1 MHRGN
6 HLRSRKIL
14 YTFQPKKQSFLWL
27 QPASAWTAIA
37 GLSAGTVLF
46 IAVGLGAILNLL
58 FPLGALIVSI
68 FLYIRYPILYL
79 GFTWW
84 LWFLTPLIRR
94 LADYHGSFTNPSPI
108 LLAPLLVTL
117 VSSITL
123 VKYIPKIRKDLKLP
137 FVVCLV
143 CVFYGFL
150 IGLIQNSVTACVV
163 AFLGWVS
170 PICFGF
176 HLLVNWKDYPDY
188 RQNIQR
194 VFVWGVLVMGI
205 YGIVQYLVA
214 PEWDRLWLSNVDLV
228 SFGQPEPLKIRVW
241 STMNSPQALASI
253 MMPGLLLLFTE
264 RGNLRFL
271 SAGAGYLSFLLSLA
285 RAGWLSW
292 LIGLLI
298 FIPSLKARLRMRLA
312 TSIIAASLLVIP
324 LVTLE
329 PFSAVI
335 NTRITSL
342 SNSED
347 NSLNTRLSAYND
359 FVTPALSE
367 YVGKGLGNETFFG
380 INTRDSGIFAM
391 LYSLG
396 SIGTLVYLSSIFL
409 IFFNLFQSLEI
420 RSDVFASAARAIA
433 LGSFSQIGLNIV
445 TSGILGLIL
454 WGFLGMSVAAQR
466 YSFYQLYLRT
476 QKDL

>member
-1 MHRGN
+1 MRP
-6 HLRSRKIL
+6 RKIL
-14 YTFQPKKQSFLWL
+14 HTFQPKKQSFLLL
-27 QPASAWTAIA
+27 QPASAWIAIA
-37 GLSAGTVLF
+37 GLSAATVLF
-46 IAVGLGAILNLL
+46 IAVGLGAIVNLI
-58 FPLGALIVSI
+58 FPVGALIVSI
-68 FLYIRYPILYL
+68 FLYIRYPILYI

-84 LWFLTPLIRR
+84 IWFLTPLIRR

-123 VKYIPKIRKDLKLP
+123 VRYIPKIRNDIKLP

-150 IGLIQNSVTACVV
+150 IGLIQNSVTACII

-176 HLLVNWKDYPDY
+176 HLLVNWKEYPDY

-214 PEWDRLWLSNVDLV
+214 PEWDRLWLSNVDVV

-241 STMNSPQALASI
+241 STMSSPQALAGI
-253 MMPGLLLLFTE
+253 MMPGLLLLFTN

-285 RAGWLSW
+285 RSGWLSW
-292 LIGLLI
+292 LVGLLI
-298 FIPSLKARLRMRLA
+298 FIPSLKARLQMRLA
-312 TSIIAASLLVIP
+312 ISIIAASLLVIP

-329 PFSAVI
+329 PFSPVI
-335 NTRITSL
+335 NTRIESL
-342 SNSED
+342 SD
-347 NSLNTRLSAYND
+347 NKDGSLNSRLTAYNN
-359 FVTPALSE
+359 FVIPALSE
-367 YVGKGLGNETFFG
+367 YVGKGLGNETDIG
-380 INTRDSGIFAM
+380 IGTKDSGIFTM

-396 SIGTLVYLSSIFL
+396 SIGTFLYLSSIFL

-445 TSGILGLIL
+445 TSGIIGVIL
-454 WGFLGMSVAAQR
+454 WGFLGMSIAAQK
-466 YSFYQLYLRT
+466 YSFYQRHFRT